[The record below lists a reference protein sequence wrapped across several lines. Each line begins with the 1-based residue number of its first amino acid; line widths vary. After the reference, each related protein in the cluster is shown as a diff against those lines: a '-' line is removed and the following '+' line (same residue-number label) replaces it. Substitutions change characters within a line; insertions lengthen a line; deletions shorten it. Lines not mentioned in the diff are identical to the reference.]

1 MGKPATIL
9 AAALFATTIPAISGE
24 RVEAPIGSD
33 GVQRLSVLAGGYF
46 FRPNHIVVK
55 ANRPVELVVHKEPGF
70 VPHNFALNIPSE
82 KIELD
87 EELGT
92 EPHEI
97 RFAIHR
103 PGRYDFY
110 CSKKLLFFE
119 SHREKG
125 MEGVL
130 EVVE

>member
-9 AAALFATTIPAISGE
+9 TTVLLVAAIPAISGE
-24 RVEAPIGSD
+24 RVEAPIGND
-33 GVQRLSVLAGGYF
+33 GVQRLSVLAGRYF
-46 FRPNHIVVK
+46 FRPDHIVVK
-55 ANRPVELVVHKEPGF
+55 ANRPVELVVSKEPGF

-92 EPHEI
+92 APRAI
-97 RFAIHR
+97 RFTIHQ

-110 CSKKLLFFE
+110 CSKKPLFFE